1 MTLLVVGM
9 VLVAAALAIGAV
21 LVLLPRSPAA
31 ASAAS
36 ASSPLRETSRPGPSG
51 GGDPQAATSRGAAS
65 GPGVRQRALAA
76 TDDALRGRGMRDRL
90 EAALDLAGIAWQPAS
105 VVLAVVA
112 GSAAALVLGIA
123 LAALRPGPASWLIPI
138 VLALAVPAVARL
150 VVSIRISRRRAAFA
164 DQLDD
169 TLQLVASGLRAGH
182 SIVRALDAVAREAET
197 PTAEEFARV
206 VNENRLGHDV
216 SDALGDV
223 AARMRS
229 DDLAWVA
236 QAVAVHREVGGNLGE
251 VLDHAGQTIRERGR
265 IRRQVRAL
273 SAEGRISANI
283 LMALPIFVALVLAVI
298 APQYIAVLVTTPF
311 GWALVGVSAVLFII
325 GSVWMR
331 RLVRIPF

>member
-1 MTLLVVGM
+1 MTLLVIGI

-21 LVLLPRSPAA
+21 LVLLPRRGSSAE
-31 ASAAS
+31 ASRS
-36 ASSPLRETSRPGPSG
+36 AG
-51 GGDPQAATSRGAAS
+51 SRGAVPQNATPRA
-65 GPGVRQRALAA
+65 PGVRDRALAA
-76 TDDALRGRGMRDRL
+76 TDGALRSRGARDRL
-90 EAALDLAGIAWQPAS
+90 EAALDLAGISWQPAS
-105 VVLAVVA
+105 FVLAIVV
-112 GSAAALVLGIA
+112 GAAAGLVLGIA
-123 LAALRPGPASWLIPI
+123 LAALRPGPVAWVIPI
-138 VLALAVPAVARL
+138 VLALVAPVVARL
-150 VVSIRISRRRAAFA
+150 VVSLKTSRRRAAFA

-182 SIVRALDAVAREAET
+182 SMVRALDAVAQEAET

-206 VNENRLGHDV
+206 VNENRLGRDV
-216 SDALGDV
+216 SDALTDV
-223 AARMRS
+223 ASRMQS

-251 VLDHAGQTIRERGR
+251 VLDHAGETIRERGR

-283 LMALPIFVALVLAVI
+283 LMALPVFVAIVLAVI
-298 APQYIAVLVTTPF
+298 APQYIAVLVTTPT
-311 GWALVGVSAVLFII
+311 GWGLLAVSIVLFII